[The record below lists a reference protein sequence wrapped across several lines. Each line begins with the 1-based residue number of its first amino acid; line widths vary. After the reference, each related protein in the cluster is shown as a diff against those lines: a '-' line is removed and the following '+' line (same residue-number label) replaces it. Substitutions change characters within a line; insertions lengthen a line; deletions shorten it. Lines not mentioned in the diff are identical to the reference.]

1 MNCRCRSCSALGVY
15 LDQTALFAAIIAAA
29 SFSAQAHAGQ
39 KPIGVV
45 FFTEWSAFPDRA
57 AKQVISESKA
67 VIDGNKH
74 AIVTVTG
81 CADTN
86 VSTKAGLLLSK
97 LRAQIVMDMLV
108 AQGGAGRSAQAGR
121 SGPHARSRRPRRKPA
136 RGPQHRHAVIEIC
149 ARPLDR

>member
-1 MNCRCRSCSALGVY
+1 MNCRCRSRSALGVY
-15 LDQTALFAAIIAAA
+15 FDQTALFAAIIAAA

-81 CADTN
+81 YADAS

-97 LRAQIVMDMLV
+97 LRARIVMDMLV
-108 AQGGAGRSAQAGR
+108 AQGVPAAQLRRADQGRTPDLG
-121 SGPHARSRRPRRKPA
+121 GHVESRRMVHSIDTP
-136 RGPQHRHAVIEIC
+136 
-149 ARPLDR
+149 

>member
-15 LDQTALFAAIIAAA
+15 FDQTALFAAIIAAA

-81 CADTN
+81 YADAS
-86 VSTKAGLLLSK
+86 VSTKAGLSK

-108 AQGGAGRSAQAGR
+108 AQGVPAAQLRRADQGRTPDLG
-121 SGPHARSRRPRRKPA
+121 GHVESRRVV
-136 RGPQHRHAVIEIC
+136 HSIDT
-149 ARPLDR
+149 L

>member
-15 LDQTALFAAIIAAA
+15 FDQTALFAAIIAAA

-81 CADTN
+81 YADAS
-86 VSTKAGLLLSK
+86 VSTKAGLSK

-108 AQGGAGRSAQAGR
+108 AQGVPAAQLRRADQGRTPDLG
-121 SGPHARSRRPRRKPA
+121 GHVESRRVVHSIDTP
-136 RGPQHRHAVIEIC
+136 
-149 ARPLDR
+149 

>member
-1 MNCRCRSCSALGVY
+1 LTK
-15 LDQTALFAAIIAAA
+15 TALFAAIIAAA

-81 CADTN
+81 YADAS
-86 VSTKAGLLLSK
+86 VSTKAGLSK

-108 AQGGAGRSAQAGR
+108 AQGVPAAQLRRADQGRTPDLG
-121 SGPHARSRRPRRKPA
+121 GHVESRRVVHSIDTP
-136 RGPQHRHAVIEIC
+136 
-149 ARPLDR
+149 

>member
-1 MNCRCRSCSALGVY
+1 MNCRCRSRSALGVY
-15 LDQTALFAAIIAAA
+15 FDQTALFAAIIAAA

-81 CADTN
+81 CADAN

-108 AQGGAGRSAQAGR
+108 AQGVPAAQGRTPDLG
-121 SGPHARSRRPRRKPA
+121 GHVESRRMVKSIDTP
-136 RGPQHRHAVIEIC
+136 
-149 ARPLDR
+149 